1 MSEDKVP
8 QLDAELVMEFVGV
21 AHGNLERVKE
31 LEAETPALVNATWDW
46 GGGDWESGL
55 GSAAH
60 TASKEIALFLLERGA
75 RMDVFCAA
83 MLGKMEIVKAFV
95 ADDPSVVNLKGPHGI
110 PLLQHAVI
118 AEQKEIEAFLKEK
131 GAEG

>member
-1 MSEDKVP
+1 MSEEKVP
-8 QLDAELVMEFVGV
+8 QLSAEMVSEFVGV

-31 LEAETPALVNATWDW
+31 LVDQEPALVNATWDW
-46 GGGDWESGL
+46 GEGDWESGL

-60 TASKEIALFLLERGA
+60 TASKEIAQFLLERGA

-95 ADDPSVVNLKGPHGI
+95 EDDPSVVNLRGPHGI